1 MIQIIEDTPIKVSGR
16 TSIFIFCDSYN
27 KDVVDAIKSLD
38 LAVYHKKKNVW
49 EIPVNFLSEIL
60 DKLTYLDE
68 IKLILLA
75 DDKQL
80 ENKGK
85 ITISYKTNPFKHQEE
100 AIIYGLE
107 NNDWLLLDSP
117 GLGKT
122 CSIIHLAEEL
132 KAQRGLKHCLI
143 VCGIATLR
151 SNWEKEI
158 KIHSYLSSVIIGKKI
173 NSRGTVT
180 WNTIAQRAEQLKNNI
195 DEFFVIINVESL
207 RDERVV
213 DAINN
218 SQNKFDMIVLD
229 ECHSCKGAHAEQSQN
244 LLKLNKATYKIGLT
258 GTLIMNNPLDS
269 FIPLKWIGKDHSTL
283 TNFKKLYCEYGGFG
297 GHQIIGFK
305 NLDILKDELNN
316 CSLRRTKDLMSLPPK
331 NIIDEYIE
339 MNDEH
344 RKFYEDVKKGVKEEC
359 DKVELKA
366 SNTLALTTR
375 LRQASTCPSVLTSNP
390 IVSSKFERCLSLVEE
405 ITSQGDK
412 VVIMSNFKESVYEL
426 EKLLSDYNPLI
437 GTGDIK
443 DNIVSDNIDK
453 FQQDPKYKVFIATN
467 SKCGTGITL
476 NRARYMIVLD
486 APWTYAVYTQITDRI
501 HRINNTES
509 VFIYN
514 LICEDTI
521 DIMVSKILNRKKAVS
536 GYIVDDQVDD
546 DAINMLKNYI
556 LDLD

>member
-229 ECHSCKGAHAEQSQN
+229 ECHSCLSSDTLVETDIGKISISDIVNKKIMCKVKSYNTEKNKTEWKDIVNFFNNGLRETI
-244 LLKLNKATYKIGLT
+244 LKLTFVDDNGNNRIIKCTPDHLFLT
-258 GTLIMNNPLDS
+258 
-269 FIPLKWIGKDHSTL
+269 
-283 TNFKKLYCEYGGFG
+283 
-297 GHQIIGFK
+297 K
-305 NLDILKDELNN
+305 NRGYVQAI
-316 CSLRRTKDLMSLPPK
+316 DLLPED
-331 NIIDEYIE
+331 NIIDDC
-339 MNDEH
+339 M
-344 RKFYEDVKKGVKEEC
+344 
-359 DKVELKA
+359 
-366 SNTLALTTR
+366 
-375 LRQASTCPSVLTSNP
+375 
-390 IVSSKFERCLSLVEE
+390 
-405 ITSQGDK
+405 
-412 VVIMSNFKESVYEL
+412 
-426 EKLLSDYNPLI
+426 
-437 GTGDIK
+437 
-443 DNIVSDNIDK
+443 
-453 FQQDPKYKVFIATN
+453 
-467 SKCGTGITL
+467 L
-476 NRARYMIVLD
+476 N
-486 APWTYAVYTQITDRI
+486 
-501 HRINNTES
+501 
-509 VFIYN
+509 
-514 LICEDTI
+514 
-521 DIMVSKILNRKKAVS
+521 
-536 GYIVDDQVDD
+536 
-546 DAINMLKNYI
+546 
-556 LDLD
+556 